1 MEMNMEDFD
10 LFEGLEDELAG
21 VSLDQAPTDVK
32 VEAEASVVE
41 VVATESATVEAE
53 AAPEPVAAV
62 AETKPTTVAEA
73 KVSDVELTEEETQ
86 AIEAQAAAESKP
98 VDDVDSF
105 FEQITEDTKK
115 ESTKKAPAKLDKPT
129 TPKYT
134 GPRTIKVYGQE
145 LWIET
150 DNSVTLEDI
159 RKRIVEDYQ
168 YKEFKADRT
177 TMVMDE
183 EGIVTA
189 HVQFQKK
196 G

>member
-21 VSLDQAPTDVK
+21 VSLEQGTAEVK

-41 VVATESATVEAE
+41 VAVTESVKVT
-53 AAPEPVAAV
+53 PEPVAVAV
-62 AETKPTTVAEA
+62 ETKPTTVAEA
-73 KVSDVELTEEETQ
+73 KVSDVELTDEETQ

-105 FEQITEDTKK
+105 FEQITEETKK
-115 ESTKKAPAKLDKPT
+115 ESTKKAPAKLAEPE

-134 GPRTIKVYGQE
+134 GPRSVRVYGQE

-168 YKEFKADRT
+168 YPEFKADRT
-177 TMVMDE
+177 AMVIDE

-189 HVQFQKK
+189 HVKFQKK

>member
-21 VSLDQAPTDVK
+21 VSLEQGTAEVK

-41 VVATESATVEAE
+41 VAVTESVEVT
-53 AAPEPVAAV
+53 PEPVAVA

-73 KVSDVELTEEETQ
+73 KVSDVELTDEETQ

-105 FEQITEDTKK
+105 FEQITEETKK
-115 ESTKKAPAKLDKPT
+115 ESTKKAPAKLAEPAAPT
-129 TPKYT
+129 YT
-134 GPRTIKVYGQE
+134 GPRSVRVYGQE

-168 YKEFKADRT
+168 YPEFKADRT
-177 TMVMDE
+177 AMVMDE

-189 HVQFQKK
+189 HVKFQKK